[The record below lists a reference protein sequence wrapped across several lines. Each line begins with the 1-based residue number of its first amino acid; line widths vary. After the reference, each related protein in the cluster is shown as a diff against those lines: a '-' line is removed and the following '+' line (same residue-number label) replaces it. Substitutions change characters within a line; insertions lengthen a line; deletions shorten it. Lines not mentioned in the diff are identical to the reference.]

1 MVSSL
6 EGLEAFLRVLGL
18 NYARKGG
25 SLLVEYEHP
34 RLGRIGIV
42 VELDQAASTVRLA
55 APTDVEPFQEALGW
69 FLEENFSSPSY
80 KYAMDLEGF
89 IVVVYDLPAACIENA
104 RALREAL
111 VEVVKGYERLMER
124 VEEG

>member
-18 NYARKGG
+18 NYVRKGS

-34 RLGRIGIV
+34 RLGRIGV
-42 VELDQAASTVRLA
+42 VAELDQASSTVRLA
-55 APTDVEPFQEALGW
+55 APTNVEPFQEALSW
-69 FLEENFSSPSY
+69 FLEENFTSLGY
-80 KYAMDLEGF
+80 KYALDLEGF
-89 IVVVYDLPAACIENA
+89 IVVVYDLPATCIVNA

>member
-18 NYARKGG
+18 RYTRRGG

-34 RLGRIGIV
+34 SLGRVGIV
-42 VELDQAASTVRLA
+42 VELDQASSTVRLA

-69 FLEENFSSPSY
+69 FLEENFSSQSY

-89 IVVVYDLPAACIENA
+89 IVVVYDLPASCVESA
-104 RALREAL
+104 RVLREAL
-111 VEVVKGYERLMER
+111 IEVVKGYERLMER